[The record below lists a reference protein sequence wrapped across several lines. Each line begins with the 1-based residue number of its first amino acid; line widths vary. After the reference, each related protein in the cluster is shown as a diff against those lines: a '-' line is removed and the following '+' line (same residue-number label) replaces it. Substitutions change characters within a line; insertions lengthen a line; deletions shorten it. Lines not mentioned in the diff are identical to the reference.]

1 MEDDFDIID
10 VMYEKKAEDGLFS
23 LNDTVLSELDDK
35 IDKCANDIKKFI
47 DKRVH
52 PKTRFQLKKFLD
64 RKENTL
70 YEYSIREKK
79 LLYKDGVRDGM
90 QLILFALFDK

>member
-1 MEDDFDIID
+1 MDEKEDIID
-10 VMYEKKAEDGLFS
+10 VIYEKKAEDGLFS
-23 LNDTVLSELDDK
+23 LDDAVLSELDNK
-35 IDKCANDIKKFI
+35 IDKYANDIKKFL

-52 PKTRFQLKKFLD
+52 PKTRFQLRKILD

-79 LLYKDGVRDGM
+79 LLYRDGVRDGM
-90 QLILFALFDK
+90 QLILCALFDR